1 MRSKYNTEK
10 DKFKR
15 GLMYL
20 KGIRMIERAVQEHSL
35 GESGNEEAWKLQV
48 TITEAEKNISQIYLY
63 ITI

>member
-1 MRSKYNTEK
+1 
-10 DKFKR
+10 
-15 GLMYL
+15 MYL